1 MDGSVTAIGHPCSAA
16 PGFPTIARP
25 GAVVYR
31 GGERKGRGLTS
42 VSYAAISLFVGPDE
56 VAMAWMRD
64 GLCRGESDLF
74 FAPFAERPEARVR
87 REAQARD
94 LCSRCPSADPCRQY
108 ARDNRELGFWGAESE
123 ADRATA
129 GFAPTTPIIGRRQV
143 AAERAAAALAAA
155 AGGS

>member
-1 MDGSVTAIGHPCSAA
+1 MPSCT
-16 PGFPTIARP
+16 
-25 GAVVYR
+25 
-31 GGERKGRGLTS
+31 GEGEPKGRGVTGVFDVATDLFF
-42 VSYAAISLFVGPDE
+42 VSDE
-56 VAMAWMRD
+56 VAMAWMND

-94 LCSRCPSADPCRQY
+94 LCSRCSSADPCREY

-123 ADRATA
+123 AERATA

>member
-1 MDGSVTAIGHPCSAA
+1 MPSCTGE
-16 PGFPTIARP
+16 
-25 GAVVYR
+25 
-31 GGERKGRGLTS
+31 GERKGRGVTG
-42 VSYAAISLFVGPDE
+42 VSDTATDLFVWPDE
-56 VAMAWMRD
+56 VAMAWMSD

-94 LCSRCPSADPCRQY
+94 LCSRCSSADPCREY

-123 ADRATA
+123 AERATA

>member
-1 MDGSVTAIGHPCSAA
+1 MPSCT
-16 PGFPTIARP
+16 
-25 GAVVYR
+25 
-31 GGERKGRGLTS
+31 GEGEWKGKGLTG
-42 VSYAAISLFVGPDE
+42 VFDTATNLFVGPDE
-56 VAMAWMRD
+56 MAMAWMSY

-94 LCSRCPSADPCRQY
+94 LCSRCPSADPCREY

-123 ADRATA
+123 AERATA

>member
-1 MDGSVTAIGHPCSAA
+1 MSDVAIN
-16 PGFPTIARP
+16 F
-25 GAVVYR
+25 
-31 GGERKGRGLTS
+31 
-42 VSYAAISLFVGPDE
+42 FVGPDE
-56 VAMAWMRD
+56 MAMAWMSD

-94 LCSRCPSADPCRQY
+94 LCSGCPSADPCREY

-123 ADRATA
+123 AERATA